1 MGAPDYTVRRAGEN
15 DAAGIVRWFPTH
27 ESAVLWGGGDV
38 PKPLTA
44 QWLQAQFRS
53 RRYYVLVDR
62 TGQVCGTFSLRRI
75 GDERMHLSRF
85 GIDPAL
91 RRRGLGKFML
101 GTASDLARTDGATL
115 FTLVVYEHNAPAR
128 RLYESCGFVPSHEQ
142 HKLDPDQVLME
153 LRL

>member
-1 MGAPDYTVRRAGEN
+1 MVSNARKRRFVGRWRRPEATYGAVVASTIPLA
-15 DAAGIVRWFPTH
+15 P
-27 ESAVLWGGGDV
+27 VLR
-38 PKPLTA
+38 
-44 QWLQAQFRS
+44 F
-53 RRYYVLVDR
+53 VDR